1 LARGPLAVFTTKIC
15 AAEGFSLRCFHSP
28 LTGSPFNQ
36 SPSRIIVPFADI
48 NMPSPWR
55 KAFDALVESYSGEEL
70 TKDREVEDHAS
81 EKG

>member
-1 LARGPLAVFTTKIC
+1 
-15 AAEGFSLRCFHSP
+15 